1 MLNGRT
7 NGLLLYCNWIL
18 DFSVY
23 TCFGLIL
30 IHPQQ
35 LPTSTSFPRG
45 LACPCRRGL
54 LLESIPSPCLRT
66 LCFLRASLHGLK
78 NSCPR
83 ASSALIL
90 SRGFT
95 IKHLSARSNSDLGM
109 ASMKSFRRAFRA
121 HHSRRLTGDKYF
133 TSNRSCHQ
141 KKKRRLQLLQ
151 NESMAKN
158 FVLFVP
164 LEILIHGCAA
174 LLLPRDL
181 HCPLILLS
189 LLCSC

>member
-1 MLNGRT
+1 MT
-7 NGLLLYCNWIL
+7 AY
-18 DFSVY
+18 
-23 TCFGLIL
+23 
-30 IHPQQ
+30 
-35 LPTSTSFPRG
+35 PRG
-45 LACPCRRGL
+45 LACPCRRWL
-54 LLESIPSPCLRT
+54 LLESILIPCLRT
-66 LCFLRASLHGLK
+66 LCLLRASLHGLK

-90 SRGFT
+90 CRGFT
-95 IKHLSARSNSDLGM
+95 IKHLSTRSNSDLGK
-109 ASMKSFRRAFRA
+109 ASMKSFRRAFRP

-141 KKKRRLQLLQ
+141 ERRRLQLLQ

-189 LLCSC
+189 LLCSCEWIC